1 MSTKEKIIEKAG
13 ELFAARGYDG
23 VSVRDIAAAAGV
35 NVSAVSYHFGG
46 KEELFR
52 EVIRD
57 GLTGISERLEH
68 IASGKTPVR
77 RRAELML
84 EAFFTFLLENH
95 SVSRIVFHEMAV
107 GGRRLPEAAGD
118 FWLKNSG
125 LIRGMI
131 RSGIDNGDIRPM
143 DETLAFF
150 SLVSLPIYLAFAQP
164 VVAIIRGDSG
174 YSRAYVRKVARHA
187 VGLLFDNGKYETP
200 GQG

>member
-1 MSTKEKIIEKAG
+1 MTTREKIIQKAG
-13 ELFAARGYDG
+13 ELFAAHGYDG
-23 VSVRDIAAAAGV
+23 VSVRDIAGASGV

-46 KEELFR
+46 KESLFR

-57 GLTGISERLEH
+57 GLAGISERLERL
-68 IASGKTPVR
+68 AAGDATLR

-84 EAFFTFLLENH
+84 EAFFTFLLEQH

-107 GGRRLPEAAGD
+107 GGKRLPDAAGA

-125 LIRGMI
+125 LIKRLI
-131 RSGIDNGDIRPM
+131 RDGVKSGDIRAM
-143 DETLAFF
+143 DETLALF

-164 VVAIIRGDSG
+164 VVEIIRGDRG
-174 YSRAYVRKVARHA
+174 YSRTYVRKVARHA
-187 VGLLFDNGKYETP
+187 VGLLFDNGKCETP